1 MGRGASQKAGSAVKK
16 ANNKPGKVQNANV
29 KQQKVTLQ
37 KDAASFLKQRL
48 NQKVKNL
55 RPPNGGEVDDDMEG
69 VAVDE
74 VSGCFSGATPS
85 LETIQVNA
93 ARRGDEF
100 AVCEVAENEEAA
112 LTNANRE
119 AENTRKKFYTELRKV
134 LRSADVIVEVLDAR
148 DPGACRSQALER
160 EVTNSGKRLILLV
173 NKIDLVP
180 REAVEA
186 WIKHLQRSHPAIAFK
201 ACHGGAQRATHAMTS
216 ASGASD
222 GLLRSTHAV
231 VGAEDLMQL
240 LKNYSRQQGTQMK
253 GHISVGVV
261 GYPNTGKSSVINSM
275 KRHSAVE
282 TGGRA
287 GVTKVAQEVQLDS
300 KVTLIDS
307 PGVVFEGSSND
318 PSVVLRNVVRVESVA
333 DPVAVVEAL
342 ISKAPRE
349 ALLNFY
355 GLSDFK
361 DVSDFLIHVAQV
373 RGKLKKNAGGAGA
386 GLDLASAARA
396 VISDWTTGKFRYY
409 VLPPASSSHDA
420 AVAEAE
426 TAEVVTSLAPALDI
440 DALFSGRGED
450 PSVLGAPREDEDA
463 MCDDEGGIEVDVS
476 GMRR

>member
-1 MGRGASQKAGSAVKK
+1 VEALAAKA
-16 ANNKPGKVQNANV
+16 P
-29 KQQKVTLQ
+29 
-37 KDAASFLKQRL
+37 R
-48 NQKVKNL
+48 
-55 RPPNGGEVDDDMEG
+55 
-69 VAVDE
+69 
-74 VSGCFSGATPS
+74 
-85 LETIQVNA
+85 
-93 ARRGDEF
+93 
-100 AVCEVAENEEAA
+100 
-112 LTNANRE
+112 
-119 AENTRKKFYTELRKV
+119 
-134 LRSADVIVEVLDAR
+134 EVLDAR
-148 DPGACRSQALER
+148 DPGACRSPALER

-240 LKNYSRQQGTQMK
+240 LKNYSRQHGTQMK

-318 PSVVLRNVVRVESVA
+318 PSVVLRNVVRVESVV

-342 ISKAPRE
+342 AAKAPRE
-349 ALLNFY
+349 AERRERHQEGEQQAVEQTTENQCQAA
-355 GLSDFK
+355 K
-361 DVSDFLIHVAQV
+361 D
-373 RGKLKKNAGGAGA
+373 R
-386 GLDLASAARA
+386 
-396 VISDWTTGKFRYY
+396 
-409 VLPPASSSHDA
+409 PAEGCRLFFEA
-420 AVAEAE
+420 AVESEGEEPTCAA
-426 TAEVVTSLAPALDI
+426 
-440 DALFSGRGED
+440 GR
-450 PSVLGAPREDEDA
+450 
-463 MCDDEGGIEVDVS
+463 
-476 GMRR
+476 